1 MRPLTLFTALVA
13 LALRASEVVVA
24 QQQQPARISVTGPL
38 TGYDAQT
45 GAAPARMNINDM
57 WARGGPSW

>member
-1 MRPLTLFTALVA
+1 MRLLTSLVSVLVGLWA
-13 LALRASEVVVA
+13 GKVAA

-38 TGYDAQT
+38 SGFDAQT
-45 GAAPARMNINDM
+45 GAWPARLNINDM